1 MVLGRLDQ
9 LQIFWQ
15 LYLIKLIGL
24 LIRLEPIELSPLMH
38 SMLSTGFGM
47 LPFFRNLILMEFQV
61 RYLYLF
67 CLFSVV
73 DDF

>member
-24 LIRLEPIELSPLMH
+24 LIRLEPIELSHLMH

>member
-24 LIRLEPIELSPLMH
+24 LIRLEPIELSHLMH
-38 SMLSTGFGM
+38 LRLSTEFGM